1 MTSASDYGLS
11 YLESSRDETTHTFQ
25 NVPQEFT
32 VCITRH
38 DYVPYLVSLTLGGQ
52 PLSDTPLMVSSAG
65 DNVFE
70 VSFRH
75 GTPVERDVDMSCD
88 GVVTVVVSDIATGQ
102 VMLTDKTRE
111 DGFTINAT
119 GWKRGVYA
127 VRVSSSDSVRTA
139 KILVR

>member
-1 MTSASDYGLS
+1 
-11 YLESSRDETTHTFQ
+11 YLESSRDESTHTFQ

-52 PLSDTPLMVSSAG
+52 PLGTTPLMVCSAG
-65 DNVFE
+65 GNVFD
-70 VSFRH
+70 VSF
-75 GTPVERDVDMSCD
+75 GQSTPVERDVDISRD
-88 GVVTVVVSDIATGQ
+88 GVVTVVVSDITTGQ
-102 VMLTDKTRE
+102 VMLTAKTRE
-111 DGFTINAT
+111 DGFTIDAS

-127 VRVSSSDSVRTA
+127 VRVSSTDGVRTA